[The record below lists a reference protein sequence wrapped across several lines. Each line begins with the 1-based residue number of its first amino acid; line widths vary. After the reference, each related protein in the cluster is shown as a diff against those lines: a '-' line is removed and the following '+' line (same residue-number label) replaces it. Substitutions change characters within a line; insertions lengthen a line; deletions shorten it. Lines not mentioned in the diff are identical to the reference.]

1 MRNIPGI
8 ADPGDL
14 GETHMIIRTLATA
27 SLAVMLMS
35 SAAYAASD
43 YLLELGDVKGESK
56 TKFGGGGGAGGGSGG
71 QIEIQSFSWG
81 ASNPTS
87 VGSSGMSAGKAAAP
101 AAPPAGPGTI
111 VVTTS
116 GATAK
121 CATGKHF
128 ANAALTA
135 RTGKYTLEDVTVTAC
150 DVHGDPHVQEM
161 SYGKVSF
168 SDLSIMSSPTQK
180 KGAH

>member
-1 MRNIPGI
+1 
-8 ADPGDL
+8 
-14 GETHMIIRTLATA
+14 MIIRTLATA

-35 SAAYAASD
+35 SGAYAASD

-56 TKFGGGGGAGGGSGG
+56 AKFGGGGGGGSGG
-71 QIEIQSFSWG
+71 QIEVQSFSWG

-87 VGSSGMSAGKAAAP
+87 VGSSGMSAGKAVAGPPAP
-101 AAPPAGPGTI
+101 PPAGPGKI

-128 ANAALTA
+128 ANAVLTA

-161 SYGKVSF
+161 SYGKVSY
-168 SDLSIMSSPTQK
+168 SDLSIMSSPKPK
-180 KGAH
+180 KGAQ

>member
-1 MRNIPGI
+1 
-8 ADPGDL
+8 
-14 GETHMIIRTLATA
+14 MIIRTLTTA

-35 SAAYAASD
+35 SGAYAASD

-56 TKFGGGGGAGGGSGG
+56 TTFGGGGGGGSG
-71 QIEIQSFSWG
+71 QIEVQSFSWG
-81 ASNPTS
+81 ASNPS
-87 VGSSGMSAGKAAAP
+87 SIGSSGMSAGRSAAAP
-101 AAPPAGPGTI
+101 AAPPAGPGTV

-128 ANAALTA
+128 ANAVLTGRA
-135 RTGKYTLEDVTVTAC
+135 GKYTLEDVTVTAC

-161 SYGKVSF
+161 SYGKVSY
-168 SDLSIMSSPTQK
+168 SDLSIMSSPKPK
-180 KGAH
+180 KGAQ

>member
-1 MRNIPGI
+1 
-8 ADPGDL
+8 
-14 GETHMIIRTLATA
+14 MIIRTLATA

-56 TKFGGGGGAGGGSGG
+56 TKFGGGGGGGGSGG
-71 QIEIQSFSWG
+71 QIEVQSFSWG

-87 VGSSGMSAGKAAAP
+87 IGSSGMSAGKAAAAP
-101 AAPPAGPGTI
+101 AAPPAGPGTV

-116 GATAK
+116 GTSAK

-128 ANAALTA
+128 ANAVLTA

-161 SYGKVSF
+161 SYGKVSY
-168 SDLSIMSSPTQK
+168 SDLSMTSSPAPK

>member
-1 MRNIPGI
+1 
-8 ADPGDL
+8 
-14 GETHMIIRTLATA
+14 MIIRTLATA

-56 TKFGGGGGAGGGSGG
+56 AKFGGGGGGGSGG
-71 QIEIQSFSWG
+71 QIEVQSFSWG

-87 VGSSGMSAGKAAAP
+87 VGSSGMSAGKAAAGPP
-101 AAPPAGPGTI
+101 APPPAGPGKI

-116 GATAK
+116 GATSK

-128 ANAALTA
+128 ANAVLTA

-161 SYGKVSF
+161 SYGKVSY
-168 SDLSIMSSPTQK
+168 SDLSIMSSPAPK

>member
-1 MRNIPGI
+1 
-8 ADPGDL
+8 
-14 GETHMIIRTLATA
+14 MIMRTLATA

-35 SAAYAASD
+35 SATYAASD
-43 YLLELGDVKGESK
+43 YLLELDGVKGESK
-56 TKFGGGGGAGGGSGG
+56 TKFGGGGGGGSGG
-71 QIEIQSFSWG
+71 QIEVQSFSWG

-87 VGSSGMSAGKAAAP
+87 VGSSGMSAGKASAGPPAP
-101 AAPPAGPGTI
+101 PPAGPGKV

-128 ANAALTA
+128 ANAVLTA

-161 SYGKVSF
+161 SYGKVSY
-168 SDLSIMSSPTQK
+168 SDLSIMSSPPPR
-180 KGAH
+180 KGAQ

>member
-1 MRNIPGI
+1 
-8 ADPGDL
+8 
-14 GETHMIIRTLATA
+14 MIIRTLATA

-35 SAAYAASD
+35 SGAYAASD

-56 TKFGGGGGAGGGSGG
+56 AKFGGGGGGGSGG
-71 QIEIQSFSWG
+71 QIEVQSFSWG

-116 GATAK
+116 GASAK

-128 ANAALTA
+128 ANAVLTA

-161 SYGKVSF
+161 SYGKVSY
-168 SDLSIMSSPTQK
+168 SDLSIMSSPKPK
-180 KGAH
+180 KGAQ

>member
-1 MRNIPGI
+1 
-8 ADPGDL
+8 
-14 GETHMIIRTLATA
+14 MIIRTLATA

-35 SAAYAASD
+35 SGAYAASD

-56 TKFGGGGGAGGGSGG
+56 TKFGGGGGGGSGG
-71 QIEIQSFSWG
+71 QIEVQSFSWG

-87 VGSSGMSAGKAAAP
+87 VGSSGMSAGKAAA
-101 AAPPAGPGTI
+101 APPAGPGTV
-111 VVTTS
+111 VVTTA

-128 ANAALTA
+128 ANAVLTA

-150 DVHGDPHVQEM
+150 NVHGDPHVQEM
-161 SYGKVSF
+161 SYGKVSY
-168 SDLSIMSSPTQK
+168 SDLSIMSSPKPK
-180 KGAH
+180 KGAQ